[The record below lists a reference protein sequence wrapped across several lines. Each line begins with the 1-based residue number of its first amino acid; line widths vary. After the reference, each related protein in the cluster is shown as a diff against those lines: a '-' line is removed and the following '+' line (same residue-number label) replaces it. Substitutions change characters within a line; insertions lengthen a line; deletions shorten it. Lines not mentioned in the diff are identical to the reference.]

1 MKKTFVALFALAALT
16 SAAIPAH
23 ADNAN
28 IQESDQ
34 TNIVTGNDNISTQ
47 NQRQNIRDVRI
58 NSNDNSGN
66 VQSGRQTSDVYGDR
80 NDTLQNGNQTIR
92 ETSVGGRS
100 RR

>member
-1 MKKTFVALFALAALT
+1 MKKTVVALFALAALT

-34 TNIVTGNDNISTQ
+34 TSIITGDENISTQ

-66 VQSGRQTSDVYGDR
+66 VQSGRQTSDTYGNR
-80 NDTLQNGNQTIR
+80 NDTLQDSEQTIR
-92 ETSVGGRS
+92 EVSVGGRS